1 MNKKADFKFMDN
13 DKENN
18 EIQKAMRSFVEFRK
32 ALSIFDW
39 LPKFN
44 NIFNPSSLNQFQA
57 FNEVNKNLAAGFEL
71 TKNLQR
77 ITDSIDK
84 TYKIIEAVQKELNE
98 RNIDIEII
106 VELEIVE
113 LFKLYSL
120 SGKSG
125 LSFADIVEDSL
136 KLFGN
141 VSYQQAVKYL
151 ELLNSR
157 KVQIIKTDLK
167 FENFDDISD
176 EDLEYSE
183 KYTESQ
189 VVKKLK
195 EHAKAEIKLKE
206 EEKNLLRCFKNN
218 KFLSNKELAQRMKYS
233 ERGIEELC
241 AKIRRKF
248 DLDFLEERNTKRQ
261 LLIALA
267 RLIEL

>member
-1 MNKKADFKFMDN
+1 MDKN
-13 DKENN
+13 KENKLF
-18 EIQKAMRSFVEFRK
+18 EILRVSRRLEEIFKPLPI
-32 ALSIFDW
+32 LSW
-39 LPKFN
+39 QNKLN
-44 NIFNPSSLNQFQA
+44 NIINPEYLKPFRD
-57 FNEVNKNLAAGFEL
+57 FEEVNKTLAAGFEL
-71 TKNLQR
+71 TNDLKRINDSLQ
-77 ITDSIDK
+77 K
-84 TYKIIEAVQKELNE
+84 TYKTIKAAQKELNE

-106 VELEIVE
+106 ADLEISE

-141 VSYQQAVKYL
+141 VSYEQAVTYL

-157 KVQIIKTDLK
+157 KDQIIKNDLK
-167 FENFDDISD
+167 SINLNDNSN
-176 EDLEYSE
+176 EDLDYSL

-195 EHAKAEIKLKE
+195 EHSKGEIKLKE
-206 EEKNLLRCFKNN
+206 EEKNLLRHLKNN
-218 KFLSNKELAQRMKYS
+218 KFLSNKDLALKMDYS

-248 DLDFLEERNTKRQ
+248 DLDFIEHKNTKRQ

-267 RLIEL
+267 QHIEL

>member
-1 MNKKADFKFMDN
+1 MDK

-18 EIQKAMRSFVEFRK
+18 EIQKAIQPFVDFRK
-32 ALSIFDW
+32 AVNSLNW

-44 NIFNPSSLNQFQA
+44 NIFYPSYLKQTNSLVE
-57 FNEVNKNLAAGFEL
+57 FNKKLAAGFAF
-71 TKNLQR
+71 TNDLQR
-77 ITDSIDK
+77 ITDTLHR
-84 TYKIIEAVQKELNE
+84 TYKIIEAVQKELSE
-98 RNIDIEII
+98 RNIDVETIA
-106 VELEIVE
+106 ELEIPE
-113 LFKLYSL
+113 LFRLYSL
-120 SGKSG
+120 SDKSG

-141 VSYQQAVKYL
+141 VSYEQAVTYL

-157 KVQIIKTDLK
+157 KDQIIKNDLK
-167 FENFDDISD
+167 SINLNDNSN
-176 EDLEYSE
+176 EDLDYSL

-195 EHAKAEIKLKE
+195 EHSKGEIKLKE
-206 EEKNLLRCFKNN
+206 EEKNLLRHLKNN
-218 KFLSNKELAQRMKYS
+218 KFLSNKDLALKMDYS

-248 DLDFLEERNTKRQ
+248 DLDFIEHKNTKRQ

-267 RLIEL
+267 QHIEL

>member
-1 MNKKADFKFMDN
+1 MDK

-18 EIQKAMRSFVEFRK
+18 EIQKAIQPFVEFGK
-32 ALSIFDW
+32 AVNNLTS
-39 LPKFN
+39 LYKLN
-44 NIFNPSSLNQFQA
+44 NILNTLCLKPFNDFSEA
-57 FNEVNKNLAAGFEL
+57 NKTLVAGFEL
-71 TKNLQR
+71 AKDMQR
-77 ITDSIDK
+77 IADSFHK
-84 TYKIIEAVQKELNE
+84 TYEIIEIVQKELAE

-106 VELEIVE
+106 AELEIPE

-141 VSYQQAVKYL
+141 VSYEQALTYL
-151 ELLNSR
+151 ERLNSR
-157 KVQIIKTDLK
+157 KNQVIKNNLK
-167 FENFDDISD
+167 SVNIDDNSKEN
-176 EDLEYSE
+176 LEYSL

-189 VVKKLK
+189 VAKKLK
-195 EHAKAEIKLKE
+195 EHSKGEITLKE
-206 EEKNLLRCFKNN
+206 EEKNLLIYLKNN
-218 KFLSNKELAQRMKYS
+218 KFLSNKDLAQKMKYS

-248 DLDFLEERNTKRQ
+248 DLDFIEDKNTKRQ
-261 LLIALA
+261 LFIDLA